1 MKADPLRHGLPTSAT
16 RSFVDAIAR
25 RYRVARAAQRTQRI
39 LRVAPPASI
48 VANIRHV
55 LSLRLSP
62 DVRVAIATELG
73 RVQRVLREP
82 VPDARRINASAAS
95 TMRTLR
101 HEVLTS
107 RLLER
112 ESRVSS
118 LDVRASSRVLRS
130 VEEVNRVRRQREET
144 PARNGAVGRV
154 FAHPVSA
161 AAAAAK
167 VAAALRPAESRAIRF
182 GADATPPPV
191 SRAIDAAVDVN
202 LLTRDVMRAI
212 DERIVAHRER
222 QGWSSP

>member
-1 MKADPLRHGLPTSAT
+1 MKADPLRHGLPASAT
-16 RSFVDAIAR
+16 RSFVDAIAQR
-25 RYRVARAAQRTQRI
+25 HRVARAAQRMQRM
-39 LRVAPPASI
+39 LRVAPPASV

-55 LSLRLSP
+55 LCLRFSP

-73 RVQRVLREP
+73 RVRRVLGES
-82 VPDARRINASAAS
+82 VPQARRIDALAAPA
-95 TMRTLR
+95 MRTLR

-130 VEEVNRVRRQREET
+130 VEEVNRVRRQRDET
-144 PARNGAVGRV
+144 PARNGAAGRV

-167 VAAALRPAESRAIRF
+167 VAAALRPAESRAQRF
-182 GADATPPPV
+182 GADTVLPPV
-191 SRAIDAAVDVN
+191 TRAIDAAVDVN